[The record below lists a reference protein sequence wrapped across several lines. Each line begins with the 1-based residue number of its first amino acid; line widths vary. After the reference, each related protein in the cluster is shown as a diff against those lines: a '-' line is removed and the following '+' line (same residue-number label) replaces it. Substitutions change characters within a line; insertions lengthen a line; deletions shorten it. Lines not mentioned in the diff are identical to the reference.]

1 MNNLKVEIKNCYGIN
16 SFENNF
22 DFTNDKSTQV
32 IYAPNGVMK
41 TSFANVFDDYSQNL
55 ESKDLIYPNKKSIRN
70 ITTEDGNQVSTE
82 SVFVIRPYEKSYK
95 TDRISTLLV
104 SDKLREQYDEIHE
117 KISIEKEKLIEVLKI
132 SSGLKKDIEGELC
145 RSFSKKKNDLLQLL
159 FEIEN
164 KIHKENNP
172 DYSHI
177 TFSKIFNEKVIS
189 FLETGDFKRQIK
201 EYIEKYEE
209 LICNSTILKRDFNHY
224 HATTVQKNLSDN
236 GFFKADHSINLKING
251 QKKEVS
257 DPKEFLKLIKTAKE
271 EILQDKTL
279 QEIFEKIDKKISNNQ
294 LREFREYLFENQD
307 ILTELADL
315 KQFQQRLWISYL
327 KSNLEVYNNLVVE
340 FKKGQ
345 TNIKEIIEKA
355 KNQQT
360 DWEKVIEIFNSRFY
374 VPYRLGIK
382 NKEDTVLRDAA
393 PSVEY
398 YFEER
403 LEDVDEDLLLRVLSQ
418 GERRTFYLLNIIFEI
433 ECRKKQGL
441 KSLFI
446 IDDIADSFDYKNK
459 YAIIEYLKD
468 VSLHDNFYTIIL
480 THNYDF
486 FRTVQERIIGNS
498 KYGGSYMALKESDHI
513 KLESLPYRYISNPLK
528 NWKSNLNDYTKL
540 IASVTFARNI
550 AEYIGD
556 SNNFNTLTSILHL
569 KEKTVTLTIGDLE
582 EIYKSIFKDLNN
594 LVLANKEKTVYEVI
608 FEVANEIITTETES
622 IANLENKVVLSIA
635 IRLTAEKYMITRI
648 NDNQFV
654 ANIKSNQ
661 TGKLFGKYKKLF
673 PDASQ
678 SIRVLERVN
687 IMTPENI
694 HLNSFMFEPILD
706 ISDHH
711 LKQLYTDIVELSAI
725 SDELSKAIAEAA
737 TANLDNK

>member
-16 SFENNF
+16 SLENDF
-22 DFTNDKSTQV
+22 DFTKGKSTQV

-41 TSFANVFDDYSQNL
+41 TSFANVFDDHSKNI
-55 ESKDLIYPNKKSIRN
+55 ESRDLIYPNKKSIRN
-70 ITTEDGNQVSTE
+70 ITTEDGNHISTE
-82 SVFVIRPYEKSYK
+82 SVFVIRPYEKSFK
-95 TDRISTLLV
+95 SDRISTLLV
-104 SDKLREQYDEIHE
+104 SEKLRNLYDEIHE
-117 KISIEKEKLIEVLKI
+117 KISLEKENLIEVLKLP
-132 SSGLKKDIEGELC
+132 SGLKKDIEGELC
-145 RSFSKKKNDLLQLL
+145 GSFSKNKNDLLQLL
-159 FEIEN
+159 CEIEN
-164 KIHKENNP
+164 RIHKENNP
-172 DYSHI
+172 NYSHI
-177 TFSKIFNEKVIS
+177 VFSKIFNEKVTS
-189 FLETGDFKRQIK
+189 FLETGDFKKQIK
-201 EYIEKYEE
+201 EYIEKYDE
-209 LICNSTILKRDFNHY
+209 LISNSTILKREFNHY

-257 DPKEFLKLIKTAKE
+257 DPKEFLKLIKSAKD

-279 QEIFEKIDKKISNNQ
+279 QEIFEKIDKKITNNQ

-315 KQFQQRLWISYL
+315 KKFQQRLWISYL
-327 KSNLEVYNNLVVE
+327 KNNFEEYNNLIVE
-340 FKKGQ
+340 YKKGQ
-345 TNIKEIIEKA
+345 TYIKEIIEEA

-360 DWEKVIEIFNSRFY
+360 DWEKVIEIFNRRFY
-374 VPYRLGIK
+374 VPYRLGIR
-382 NKEDTVLRDAA
+382 NKEDTVLKDAA

-403 LEDVDEDLLLRVLSQ
+403 TEDVDEELLLRVLSQ

-468 VSLHDNFYTIIL
+468 VSLHNNFYTIIL

-498 KYGGSYMALKESDHI
+498 KYGGSYMALKEAAHI

-528 NWKSNLNDYTKL
+528 NWKSNLNEYSKL

-569 KEKTVTLTIGDLE
+569 KEKTLTLTIGELE

-594 LVLANKEKTVYEVI
+594 LVLENKEKTVYEVI
-608 FEVANEIITTETES
+608 FEVANNIVTSQTES

-678 SIRVLERVN
+678 SIKVLERVN

-725 SDELSKAIAEAA
+725 SDELSNAIAEAA
-737 TANLDNK
+737 TAQLD